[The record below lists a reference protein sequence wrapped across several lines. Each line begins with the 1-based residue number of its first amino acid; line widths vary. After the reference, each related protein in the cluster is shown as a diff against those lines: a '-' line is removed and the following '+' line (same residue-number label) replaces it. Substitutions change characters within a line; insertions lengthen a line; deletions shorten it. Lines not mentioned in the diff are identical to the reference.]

1 MGKRRADQPIRV
13 LVVDATRA
21 RRALMVRLLRGDGRF
36 AVAGTAA
43 EGPAGL
49 DAALRL
55 RPDLIVM
62 DVRLPVLDGYEVTRQ
77 IMQRCPTPIVL
88 MSNSAEDAQRRSV
101 EALSAGALAIVRKPD
116 RRTHDHSQL
125 LSLLRLMADVPV
137 VTRHSTRWLPP
148 EPRQPAT
155 RAMSPPSG
163 DTGTVK
169 PATPPGEQHAYS
181 RPGDIAT
188 SRVLAIA
195 ASTGG
200 PAALQT
206 LLSNLGASMT
216 LSTSHNGAEA
226 PAPAPP
232 VLIAQH
238 ISRGFVQAL
247 ADWLGRTT
255 ALPIHVAEDGQ
266 NLVPGHVYLASD
278 GQHLM
283 ATQPGVASLR
293 PSAEHDRYCPSADI
307 LFESVAHVYGPKAI
321 GVVLTGMG
329 DDGARGLWA
338 LHRAGGQ
345 TFAQD
350 EASSVVYGMPGAAV
364 AAGAVM
370 HIAPLDS
377 LADQILLALQG
388 ENRG

>member
-1 MGKRRADQPIRV
+1 VSP
-13 LVVDATRA
+13 LP
-21 RRALMVRLLRGDGRF
+21 GDD
-36 AVAGTAA
+36 TIAA
-43 EGPAGL
+43 
-49 DAALRL
+49 
-55 RPDLIVM
+55 
-62 DVRLPVLDGYEVTRQ
+62 
-77 IMQRCPTPIVL
+77 
-88 MSNSAEDAQRRSV
+88 
-101 EALSAGALAIVRKPD
+101 
-116 RRTHDHSQL
+116 
-125 LSLLRLMADVPV
+125 
-137 VTRHSTRWLPP
+137 
-148 EPRQPAT
+148 
-155 RAMSPPSG
+155 
-163 DTGTVK
+163 
-169 PATPPGEQHAYS
+169 PGERSTYS
-181 RPGDIAT
+181 RLDDMAIPH
-188 SRVLAIA
+188 VVAIA

-206 LLSNLGASMT
+206 LLSKLSASMANGG
-216 LSTSHNGAEA
+216 SHNGDEA

-247 ADWLGRTT
+247 ADWLNRTT

-283 ATQPGVASLR
+283 ASHPGIAGLR
-293 PSAEHDRYCPSADI
+293 PIAEHDRYCPSADI
-307 LFESVAHVYGPKAI
+307 LFESVARVYGSKAI

-338 LHRAGGQ
+338 LHKAGGQ

-377 LADQILLALQG
+377 LADQILLALQ
-388 ENRG
+388 R